1 MVIDSSAIVA
11 ILLLEWDCEVFI
23 DAIDDDPVRLISS
36 LTALETTIVMEARKG
51 PLGGRELDLFL
62 HRTNVQHVG
71 FGPEHFEMARNAW
84 RKYGKGNH
92 PAALNLGDCC
102 SYALSK
108 ISGEPLLFKGDDFTK
123 TDIAA
128 VDPRLTG

>member
-11 ILLLEWDCEVFI
+11 ILLLEGDCEVFV

-36 LTALETTIVMEARKG
+36 LTALETAIVMEARKG

-62 HRTNVQHVG
+62 HMTNVQNVG

-102 SYALSK
+102 AYALSIESRK
-108 ISGEPLLFKGDDFTK
+108 IK
-123 TDIAA
+123 
-128 VDPRLTG
+128 